1 LSAPLRQAGAYEGLK
16 SAITYVIPLD
26 RYVILSL
33 DLETET
39 FRQGTSGFSYDPD
52 LIVANNPRQT
62 YAGSITVEVVRTGT
76 TQIVNSD
83 DPRVASGEMPLSQMV
98 FEQGY
103 RSLMAVPLRFERE
116 IIGTFVCSRRD
127 GVYLE
132 EDILVGERIGSL
144 LAGALTTFGIITER
158 DRALAARSEIEKR
171 HSAVLEAEANIG
183 RVLSSPSGRARGVE
197 ALRTKITRVI
207 ATDRILITALDLET
221 ETCSREFDQFLDDF
235 EVKLV
240 NNIGKSYFVTC
251 CNFPGSPYQRSQ
263 RSWLTNSSRAVST

>member
-1 LSAPLRQAGAYEGLK
+1 MRQAGAYEGLK